1 LLLPLAFLDVFETAA
16 AREKLSLILTDKF
29 TFSLVPLAAVISWVF
44 LMMEKVSDSTED
56 PFEGGV
62 HDVPLSALCRTVE
75 IEFKQIMSEKD
86 IPPPLEP
93 VDDVLY

>member
-1 LLLPLAFLDVFETAA
+1 
-16 AREKLSLILTDKF
+16 
-29 TFSLVPLAAVISWVF
+29 
-44 LMMEKVSDSTED
+44 MMERVSDSTED
-56 PFEGGV
+56 PFEGSV

-75 IEFKQIMSEKD
+75 IEKQIMGEKD

>member
-1 LLLPLAFLDVFETAA
+1 
-16 AREKLSLILTDKF
+16 
-29 TFSLVPLAAVISWVF
+29 
-44 LMMEKVSDSTED
+44 MMERVSDSTED

-75 IEFKQIMSEKD
+75 IEFKQIMGEKD

>member
-1 LLLPLAFLDVFETAA
+1 
-16 AREKLSLILTDKF
+16 
-29 TFSLVPLAAVISWVF
+29 
-44 LMMEKVSDSTED
+44 
-56 PFEGGV
+56 
-62 HDVPLSALCRTVE
+62 VPLSALCRTVE